1 MSTFGIVISNIDN
14 APFEM
19 TGIEINDCIDTV
31 PSITAK
37 LIAHYKRT
45 CISQLYKVFGSLNIL
60 GNPLNLF
67 RNISTGVK
75 DLKEKPAQGFVN
87 GPAEFGLGIVEGTGS
102 FVAHSVGGAFNSI
115 SKVTGTVSSGLAT
128 LAFDK
133 EFEEHRE
140 KERMKKPQNVIQGL
154 EKGGKAIFYGF
165 KEGITGVWMQPIEN
179 ARKEGALGFVKGA
192 AKGLAGLV
200 IKPVTGII
208 DFASKTTEGIKNNAL
223 IFEDK
228 ARESRM
234 RYPRVFYTECLIL
247 KEYSARDSQLFSI
260 LKKMDNE
267 ERFQNAI
274 FIDAFEAV
282 DGHDYLV
289 ILQAGIVYIDLAAR
303 KLRWAVEFGELQ
315 LEDNRERKMLQF
327 KKRGKAAN
335 FFNVTLF

>member
-1 MSTFGIVISNIDN
+1 
-14 APFEM
+14 
-19 TGIEINDCIDTV
+19 
-31 PSITAK
+31 
-37 LIAHYKRT
+37 
-45 CISQLYKVFGSLNIL
+45 
-60 GNPLNLF
+60 
-67 RNISTGVK
+67 
-75 DLKEKPAQGFVN
+75 
-87 GPAEFGLGIVEGTGS
+87 
-102 FVAHSVGGAFNSI
+102 
-115 SKVTGTVSSGLAT
+115 
-128 LAFDK
+128 
-133 EFEEHRE
+133 
-140 KERMKKPQNVIQGL
+140 MKKPQNVIQGL

-247 KEYSARDSQLFSI
+247 KEYNARDSQLFSI

-267 ERFQNAI
+267 DKFQNAI

-289 ILQAGIVYIDLAAR
+289 ILQTGIVYIDLSAR
-303 KLRWAVEFGELQ
+303 KLRWSVEFGDLQ
-315 LEDNRERKMLQF
+315 LEDNKERKMLQF

-335 FFNVTLF
+335 FFNVTPL